1 MTWRYK
7 PAIPVTNPNS
17 SWSKE
22 LTEESIRKV
31 MKDQLRS
38 VYGLDYVDLYKRN
51 DLQRIKTS
59 YLPELTRAKTQIF
72 YNNSIKTINTENRFH
87 YQTPKQ
93 IDLLRV
99 PTNKF
104 IHNFFI
110 CCYIKLFIK
119 HGLSCVV
126 GTIRVISH
134 PLVPLVNSFFEQNPL

>member
-99 PTNKF
+99 PTTRFGSRK
-104 IHNFFI
+104 
-110 CCYIKLFIK
+110 
-119 HGLSCVV
+119 
-126 GTIRVISH
+126 
-134 PLVPLVNSFFEQNPL
+134 